1 LILISTIPASGKVA
15 KPLEP
20 GEGGKIARPG
30 NHFLEGA
37 IICLVKDFLALI
49 VLYLEKNLALL
60 LLLV

>member
-1 LILISTIPASGKVA
+1 VA
-15 KPLEP
+15 KPLDP
-20 GEGGKIARPG
+20 GEGGKTARPD

-37 IICLVKDFLALI
+37 IIRLCEDFLALI

>member
-1 LILISTIPASGKVA
+1 VK
-15 KPLEP
+15 
-20 GEGGKIARPG
+20 GEETARPDK
-30 NHFLEGA
+30 HFLEGA